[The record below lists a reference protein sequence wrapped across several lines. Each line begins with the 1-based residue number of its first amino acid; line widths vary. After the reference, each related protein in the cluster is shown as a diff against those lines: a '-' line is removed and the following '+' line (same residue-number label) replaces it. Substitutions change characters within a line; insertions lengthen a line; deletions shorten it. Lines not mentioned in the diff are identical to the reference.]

1 MTLQFVYLLSRNKKM
16 IFILVHDC
24 VVHELIDI
32 CIEKLS
38 VTSINASINTGLGT
52 NEKVHLL

>member
-1 MTLQFVYLLSRNKKM
+1 M
-16 IFILVHDC
+16 VHDC

-32 CIEKLS
+32 CIEKLP